1 MRLIAPTTALLLASL
16 LAPSAATAD
25 CNHPAAITVAH
36 GAVESTVEADAPATT
51 IDCYQLTA
59 KSGQSIAVTIA
70 GAKDDTVFAVF
81 APGWRAT
88 CDAADDCDINGEQL
102 SADEAKT
109 WSDTAPATG
118 AYLIV
123 IDNSRSDSSYQ
134 LNVELH

>member
-1 MRLIAPTTALLLASL
+1 MRLIAPATALLVASCSI
-16 LAPSAATAD
+16 AMAD
-25 CNHPAAITVAH
+25 CNHPTAISVAR
-36 GAVESTVEADAPATT
+36 GASESTVEADAPATT
-51 IDCYQLTA
+51 IDCYQLAA
-59 KSGQSIAVTIA
+59 KAGQEITVTVA
-70 GAKDDTVFAVF
+70 GAKDDAVFAVF

-88 CDAADDCDINGEQL
+88 CDAADDCDINGDQM